1 MMQTHAFRAGIHP
14 SGTGLVRLIAA
25 AAVGGVLA
33 GCSADR
39 QELQSWM
46 DETRRNTPTV
56 SEKISEPKRFEPFRY
71 ASTGDLD
78 PFSLGKL
85 KVGTAAASRP
95 GGGLQPDTARRR
107 EPLESFPLDNL
118 KMVGNLRQ
126 GVSNVGLL
134 QVDTALYQVKVGNY
148 IGQNFGRVLKISEAE
163 ISVRELVQD
172 AAGDWVER
180 DTALQLQETKK

>member
-1 MMQTHAFRAGIHP
+1 MIRDPFAPVRGAAPILR
-14 SGTGLVRLIAA
+14 LVLAA
-25 AAVGGVLA
+25 CAGGVLA

-39 QELQSWM
+39 QELQTWM

-56 SEKISEPKRFEPFRY
+56 SEKIAEPKRFEPFRY
-71 ASTGDLD
+71 ASTGELD

-85 KVGTAAASRP
+85 KVGTATAGRP

-107 EPLESFPLDNL
+107 EPLESYPLDNL

-126 GVSNVGLL
+126 GAANVALL
-134 QVDTALYQVKVGNY
+134 QADAALHQVKVGNY
-148 IGQNFGRVLKISEAE
+148 IGQNFGRVLRISEAE

>member
-1 MMQTHAFRAGIHP
+1 MTD
-14 SGTGLVRLIAA
+14 TGRSIPGGSCRIAHLAALACVGAALV
-25 AAVGGVLA
+25 

-39 QELQSWM
+39 QELQTWM
-46 DETRRNTPTV
+46 DETRKAAPPS
-56 SEKISEPKRFEPFRY
+56 SEKIAEPKRFEPFRY

-85 KVGTAAASRP
+85 KVGTAAAANRP
-95 GGGLQPDTARRR
+95 GGGLQPDVARRK
-107 EPLESFPLDNL
+107 EPLELFPLDNL

-126 GVSNVGLL
+126 GASNVGLL
-134 QVDTALYQVKVGNY
+134 QADAALYQVRVGNF

-163 ISVRELVQD
+163 ISVREMVQD